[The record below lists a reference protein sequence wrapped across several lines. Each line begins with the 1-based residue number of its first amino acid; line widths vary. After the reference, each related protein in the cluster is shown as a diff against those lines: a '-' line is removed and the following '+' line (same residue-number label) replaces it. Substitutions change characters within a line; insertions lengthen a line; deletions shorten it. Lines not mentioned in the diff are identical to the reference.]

1 MTFHDAESEGW
12 FITGVSLPP
21 LLDDDSEEGNDEDG
35 NPTHEFTRLVPFKL
49 PPAPR
54 LNKRHLHLSVPS
66 GDTNR
71 RHVLSVWERK
81 NILDRL
87 KCREHLDE
95 GAFQKNLSEAMQRNT
110 KAHLRK
116 VQKKAHRAMQETQG
130 LLEATFIHEQKRR
143 NMIFY
148 KYKHLLELR
157 NMEKWMSRARSWQ
170 CIIVCHM
177 FLTSL
182 IQERRAQE
190 SLETLTRLFG
200 PMVKRYIVLKRKRR
214 EIENILVNNLSH
226 IPFPTPQLVQKMSG
240 TFFDG
245 WPPNLLE
252 KLVSKAT
259 PMYLK
264 KGTYLLHE
272 GDIGRSMFMITIG
285 IVSII
290 LPKRGKSKR
299 RSKDNSSGIF
309 QIKAP
314 CYVGE
319 FALVCKEPRSA
330 TIYCETDIGFWT
342 VLMEDYEAVR
352 KHLTPEVASKQKQAT
367 NLRRQQNL
375 KRFFPLKVDFLRQ
388 LPFFE
393 QFSDASLQ
401 RITDSVEPIVLHDRD
416 YLYNCGDI
424 DSSMY
429 FIGDGIAIL
438 RESNGEEKQLTAGS
452 CIGIFECSCDINE
465 HKPNSIVSITYCD
478 VWRLRR
484 ETLIDIGMSEPA
496 ALLHC
501 RRAARADRTLR
512 IKKDPKIPTYI
523 KLDPYLA
530 FCLNNAAIHRFYEL
544 CTPCICL
551 NGERLIIAGRP
562 ASTLIILLSGA
573 VDITL
578 RYNSSQETFRATI
591 SSPSSPVS
599 STSKTPEEIWGLNSD
614 KLRAFTRVLGAYE
627 FAASISQ
634 YVYTVKSFGLTEA
647 YFVDKAKLEALI
659 PDTLRYFLYN
669 SLKSRDIV
677 LQAFKTKN
685 LALLSE
691 NQSIS
696 FTRLYKTAREANKK
710 REPN

>member
-1 MTFHDAESEGW
+1 MTFHDLESERC
-12 FITGVSLPP
+12 FITGVSFPQLVSEYSD
-21 LLDDDSEEGNDEDG
+21 DDDSKITGAVCELA
-35 NPTHEFTRLVPFKL
+35 PLTPFKV

-54 LNKRHLHLSVPS
+54 LIKRKFPPSLLSGES
-66 GDTNR
+66 NGR
-71 RHVLSVWERK
+71 RILSIWERK
-81 NILDRL
+81 SILDRL
-87 KCREHLDE
+87 KRCEHLDE
-95 GAFQKNLSEAMQRNT
+95 EAFQRNLAGAMQRNT
-110 KAHLRK
+110 DQHIRR
-116 VQKKAHRAMQETQG
+116 VRDKAHRCLEEAQGILET
-130 LLEATFIHEQKRR
+130 TFVREQKRR
-143 NMIFY
+143 DMIFY

-157 NMEKWMSRARSWQ
+157 NIEKWMSRARSWQ

-190 SLETLTRLFG
+190 SMDTLTRLFA
-200 PMVKRYIVLKRKRR
+200 PMIKRYIVLKRKHR
-214 EIENILVNNLSH
+214 EIENILVNNLSN
-226 IPFPTPQLVQKMSG
+226 IPFPTPELIQKMSG

-245 WPPNLLE
+245 WPPHLLE

-264 KGTYLLHE
+264 KGSYLLHE

-352 KHLTPEVASKQKQAT
+352 QHLTPEVASKQKQAT

-393 QFSDASLQ
+393 LFSDASLK
-401 RITDSVEPIVLHDRD
+401 RIADSVEPIVLHDRD
-416 YLYNCGDI
+416 YLYRCGDI

-429 FIGDGIAIL
+429 FIGDGIATL

-465 HKPNSIVSITYCD
+465 RKPNSIVSINYCD

-484 ETLIDIGMSEPA
+484 EALIDIGMSEPA

-512 IKKDPKIPTYI
+512 IKKDPKTPVYI
-523 KLDPYLA
+523 KSDPYLA
-530 FCLNNAAIHRFYEL
+530 FCLNSTTMNRFYEL
-544 CTPCICL
+544 CTPCIYL
-551 NGERLIIAGRP
+551 NGERIVIAGRP
-562 ASTLIILLSGA
+562 ANALIVLLSGA

-578 RYNSSQETFRATI
+578 RSGASQETFRANI
-591 SSPSSPVS
+591 PSSLSISP
-599 STSKTPEEIWGLNSD
+599 TPKASEESWGLNSD
-614 KLRAFTRVLGAYE
+614 ELRAFTRVLGAYE

-647 YFVDKAKLEALI
+647 YCVDKAKFEVLI
-659 PDTLRYFLYN
+659 PDTLRLLLYN

-677 LQAFKTKN
+677 LQSFKTKN
-685 LALLSE
+685 LALLSD

-696 FTRLYKTAREANKK
+696 FTRLYKTAREADKK
-710 REPN
+710 KDPS